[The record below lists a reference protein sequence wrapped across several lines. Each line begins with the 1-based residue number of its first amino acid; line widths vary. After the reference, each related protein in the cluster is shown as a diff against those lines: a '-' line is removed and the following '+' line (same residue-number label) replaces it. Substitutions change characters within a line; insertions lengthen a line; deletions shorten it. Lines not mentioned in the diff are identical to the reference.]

1 MTQINKK
8 NNILYIV
15 SNQIELYITT
25 QINKKIIYY
34 ILLAI
39 KLSYTLRRKLI
50 KKIYF
55 FFHAKTLAM
64 LIQMCYTIVTVRETE
79 PNRAAA
85 VKRTKGK
92 TMENKVQLM
101 SVNSVKKLNRKTLE
115 RNALDIL
122 TMGEI
127 AMDFEDALA
136 WVESASKYE
145 LIRFLIDNN

>member
-1 MTQINKK
+1 M
-8 NNILYIV
+8 
-15 SNQIELYITT
+15 T

-39 KLSYTLRRKLI
+39 KLSYTLRRRLI

-92 TMENKVQLM
+92 TMNTMRENLIDRMIKIYGFEHPSVIWFADLCERWKDTKENDKVL
-101 SVNSVKKLNRKTLE
+101 R
-115 RNALDIL
+115 I
-122 TMGEI
+122 I
-127 AMDFEDALA
+127 
-136 WVESASKYE
+136 VESHE
-145 LIRFLIDNN
+145 EFPVLE